1 MKIPNSE
8 KYLSPR
14 LHKFEAQIR
23 SLVINTVKL
32 GTSSRIN
39 RRSIEQDGDA
49 VFDSCIKW
57 QQKLASSILSNL
69 HRLPETD
76 LFLSMEIIIHPRLI
90 LKVEK
95 PSEYYRE
102 HLERI
107 CDALDCMSLIASVAV
122 GHDKYLSIIRD
133 VDSQQHFDKYWKRNN
148 KWDPMGVIESFM
160 NPSFQLATDI
170 EDYVWVMAKIGLI
183 RFTQSDTERVVK
195 TVRKTETRFAG
206 YDEVKES
213 EGKRDRAKQE
223 VFLREN
229 QVPLADLPL
238 EALNKEWLKSH
249 LPALKSKS
257 KRDVTVENYISND
270 TPKHQFWKL

>member
-1 MKIPNSE
+1 
-8 KYLSPR
+8 
-14 LHKFEAQIR
+14 
-23 SLVINTVKL
+23 
-32 GTSSRIN
+32 
-39 RRSIEQDGDA
+39 
-49 VFDSCIKW
+49 
-57 QQKLASSILSNL
+57 
-69 HRLPETD
+69 
-76 LFLSMEIIIHPRLI
+76 
-90 LKVEK
+90 
-95 PSEYYRE
+95 
-102 HLERI
+102 
-107 CDALDCMSLIASVAV
+107 MSLIASVAV

-257 KRDVTVENYISND
+257 KRDVTVENYIFND